1 MSRRILDFDPLT
13 STTTYHDYDHSTKQT
28 IITEVQD
35 VEKYLERN
43 KKLANDTQYK
53 KDGIKSDWYHF
64 ASVPNGVMIE
74 IMQKYNVDWRN
85 DDDLPKIER
94 ILSSNEYRY
103 LRTVDKI

>member
-1 MSRRILDFDPLT
+1 MAKRILDYDPLT
-13 STTTYHDYDHSTKQT
+13 STTTYHDYDHDTKQT
-28 IITEVQD
+28 IIIEVQD

-53 KDGIKSDWYHF
+53 KDGIKHDWYHF
-64 ASVPNGVMIE
+64 ASVPNGVMVE

>member
-1 MSRRILDFDPLT
+1 MAKRLLDYDKLT
-13 STTTYHDYDHSTKQT
+13 RTAVYHDYDHETKQT

-35 VEKYLERN
+35 VEHYLERN
-43 KKLANDTQYK
+43 KRLANDTDYK
-53 KDGIKSDWYHF
+53 RKGIKNDWYHF
-64 ASVPNGVMIE
+64 ASVPNGVMVE
-74 IMQKYNVDWRN
+74 IMQKHNVDWRN